1 MEVLSAERFG
11 AVEARFEDDAFD
23 AEDLYLFLE
32 TLNYPWPMGQ
42 LSVLSNGLR
51 DAEVASPPILSSWLT
66 FKCEFA

>member
-1 MEVLSAERFG
+1 MEVLGAERFG
-11 AVEARFEDDAFD
+11 AVEAWFENHAFD

-32 TLNYPWPMGQ
+32 TLNNPWPMDQ
-42 LSVLSNGLR
+42 LSVLSNSLH